1 MLLSL
6 FRKSRLFFYFCLFLA
21 LYITYRVLF
30 AQKETFENPEL
41 PQLVVQ
47 EGNDHYLK
55 RNVHLGS
62 SVHQRKPYEWQTIKQ
77 VVGGS
82 NEEFGKLNVH
92 IWAEICGE
100 KLQSLRNNVL
110 FPQYPSRRF
119 YTKTTVFSHGQG
131 NNNYGERIFGYLH
144 PKETG
149 LYSFRVYG
157 ISIEVWMSSDANPNH
172 SKLVVKKASDNKHGS
187 VDMEMTAGEK
197 YYMEILHKKG
207 IKDHWFELKW
217 KSPGST
223 QYLEIS
229 GADISRVYN
238 DNHLWKGQVDSDE
251 FIERILAVHKKDPF
265 PENDDIEQARAN
277 LHQLPLIS
285 DTVLKDVLPTCEYKP
300 SYLVD
305 FDVRNYRGVWET
317 HYNSL
322 YPVDRTNVTRDGW
335 ICLGNDVLQERKAV
349 EVVEQFVNAL
359 HKAKIE

>member
-6 FRKSRLFFYFCLFLA
+6 SRKTRLFFYFCLFLA
-21 LYITYRVLF
+21 LYITCRVLF
-30 AQKETFENPEL
+30 AHKETFENPEL
-41 PQLVVQ
+41 PQLVIQ
-47 EGNDHYLK
+47 KGNDHYLK
-55 RNVHLGS
+55 RNVHLSS
-62 SVHQRKPYEWQTIKQ
+62 SVLQRKPYEWQTIKH

-92 IWAEICGE
+92 IWAEICGK
-100 KLQSLRNNVL
+100 KLQSLRNIVL

-119 YTKTTVFSHGQG
+119 YTKTTAFSHGQG
-131 NNNYGERIFGYLH
+131 NYNYGERIFGYLH
-144 PKETG
+144 PKKTG
-149 LYSFRVYG
+149 LYSFKVYG

-172 SKLVVKKASDNKHGS
+172 SKLVVKKASNNKHGS

-207 IKDHWFELKW
+207 IQDHQFELKW
-217 KSPGST
+217 KSPGSS

-229 GADISRVYN
+229 GVDISRVYN

-251 FIERILAVHKKDPF
+251 LIERILAVHKKDPF
-265 PENDDIEQARAN
+265 PVDDNIEQARSN
-277 LHQLPLIS
+277 LHRLPLIS
-285 DTVLKDVLPTCEYKP
+285 DTVLKDVLPMCEYKP

-322 YPVDRTNVTRDGW
+322 YPIDRTNVTQDGW

-349 EVVEQFVNAL
+349 EVVEQFVDAL
-359 HKAKIE
+359 NKAQIE